1 MHRAD
6 RDALAAGKIV
16 SHACGQD
23 FPGDVLSATVK
34 VITESNVGRVVE
46 IDAPDGAALVDLCD
60 EHDAPI
66 PFNCRSASCGT
77 CRIHVL
83 EGAEDLLPPAEDEL
97 DLLDVF
103 NLKPPLVR
111 LACQA
116 KLRPGAVRLHVK
128 AFQEE

>member
-1 MHRAD
+1 MQP
-6 RDALAAGKIV
+6 V
-16 SHACGQD
+16 
-23 FPGDVLSATVK
+23 TVK
-34 VITESNVGRVVE
+34 VITESNTGRIVE

-60 EHDAPI
+60 EHNAPI

-83 EGAEDLLPPAEDEL
+83 EGADDLLPPAEDEL

-103 NLKPPLVR
+103 NLKPPRVR
-111 LACQA
+111 LTCQA
-116 KLRPGAVRLHVK
+116 KLRPGAVRVHIK